1 MIHSIGPKTH
11 VLGCSVIFCY
21 CTKVDAKLAELA
33 LFTPKF
39 SKQSGVE
46 IFHNE
51 NT

>member
-1 MIHSIGPKTH
+1 MHFIGPKTH
-11 VLGCSVIFCY
+11 VLGCFVTFCY

-39 SKQSGVE
+39 ANQSGAE
-46 IFHNE
+46 IFRNE